1 MGVRKQPQC
10 SGTVRLYG
18 GGSIFVARYICFFMP
33 QPRVSVIIPAHN
45 EAGAIALV
53 LAEIP
58 AGLVQEVIVVDN
70 NSTDDTGKIARAS
83 GATVLCEP
91 RPGYGYA
98 CLAGM
103 AYAFGKAQS
112 EQPDIV
118 VFVDGDHSD
127 FPEQMPE
134 LLAPLLRGEADM
146 VIGSRALG
154 EREKGS
160 LLPQQRF
167 GNWLASRLLRLRYGG
182 NVTDLGPFRA
192 ILAPALLAIQME
204 DKTYGW
210 TVEMQVKAARQG
222 LRTVEVPVRYR
233 KRIGTSKV
241 SGTVRGTIG
250 AGYKDAAAA
259 VKPHGAATLRLFSNS
274 HSYASGRPARSRF
287 HSHYY
292 HRRTVPPD
300 RPARPAPG
308 AIFLSKG

>member
-1 MGVRKQPQC
+1 MKNSRKVAAPC
-10 SGTVRLYG
+10 GFTVAAASLWPDWRAPAGFLVGGPAPPRLLLMV
-18 GGSIFVARYICFFMP
+18 S
-33 QPRVSVIIPAHN
+33 PRITLIIPAHN

-70 NSTDDTGKIARAS
+70 NSTDDTGAIARAH
-83 GATVLCEP
+83 GATVLHEA

-103 AYAFGKAQS
+103 AHAFGAPQS
-112 EQPDIV
+112 ARPDIV
-118 VFVDGDHSD
+118 VFLDGDHSD
-127 FPEQMPE
+127 YPEQLPE
-134 LLAPLLRGEADM
+134 LLAPLLAGAADL

-154 EREKGS
+154 VRERGA

-192 ILAPALLAIQME
+192 ILAPALLALHME
-204 DKTYGW
+204 DRTYGW

-241 SGTVRGTIG
+241 SGTVRGTLG
-250 AGYKDAAAA
+250 AGYKILY
-259 VKPHGAATLRLFSNS
+259 T
-274 HSYASGRPARSRF
+274 
-287 HSHYY
+287 
-292 HRRTVPPD
+292 
-300 RPARPAPG
+300 
-308 AIFLSKG
+308 IFRYW

>member
-1 MGVRKQPQC
+1 MP
-10 SGTVRLYG
+10 SGQLARG
-18 GGSIFVARYICFFMP
+18 GLPSLLFFMP

-58 AGLVQEVIVVDN
+58 TGLVREVIVVDN
-70 NSTDDTGKIARAS
+70 NSTDNTGEIARAG
-83 GATVLCEP
+83 GATVLREA

-103 AYAFGKAQS
+103 AHAFSPAQS

-118 VFVDGDHSD
+118 VFLDGDHSD

-134 LLAPLLRGEADM
+134 LLAPLLSGTADM

-154 EREKGS
+154 ERERGS

-167 GNWLASRLLRLRYGG
+167 GNWLATRLMRLRYGG
-182 NVTDLGPFRA
+182 QFTDLGPFRA
-192 ILAPALLAIQME
+192 IRTAALLSLNME

-222 LRTVEVPVRYR
+222 LRTIEVPVRYR
-233 KRIGTSKV
+233 RRIGTSKV

-250 AGYKDAAAA
+250 AGYKIIW
-259 VKPHGAATLRLFSNS
+259 T
-274 HSYASGRPARSRF
+274 
-287 HSHYY
+287 
-292 HRRTVPPD
+292 
-300 RPARPAPG
+300 
-308 AIFLSKG
+308 IFRYW

>member
-1 MGVRKQPQC
+1 
-10 SGTVRLYG
+10 
-18 GGSIFVARYICFFMP
+18 MP
-33 QPRVSVIIPAHN
+33 QPRISVIIPAYN

-53 LAEIP
+53 LGEIP
-58 AGLVQEVIVVDN
+58 VGLAQEVIVVDN
-70 NSTDDTGKIARAS
+70 NSTDNTGEIARAA
-83 GATVLCEP
+83 GATVLHEP

-103 AYAFGKAQS
+103 AHAYGQPQS
-112 EQPDIV
+112 KQPDII
-118 VFVDGDHSD
+118 VFLDGDHSD
-127 FPEQMPE
+127 YPEQMSE
-134 LLAPLLRGEADM
+134 LLVPLLRGEADM

-182 NVTDLGPFRA
+182 TVTDLGPFRA
-192 ILAPALLAIQME
+192 ILAPALLGLHME

-241 SGTVRGTIG
+241 SGTVRGTLG
-250 AGYKDAAAA
+250 AGYKILW
-259 VKPHGAATLRLFSNS
+259 T
-274 HSYASGRPARSRF
+274 
-287 HSHYY
+287 
-292 HRRTVPPD
+292 
-300 RPARPAPG
+300 
-308 AIFLSKG
+308 IFKYW

>member
-1 MGVRKQPQC
+1 
-10 SGTVRLYG
+10 
-18 GGSIFVARYICFFMP
+18 MP

-58 AGLVQEVIVVDN
+58 AGLAQEVIVVDN
-70 NSTDDTGKIARAS
+70 NSTDNTAEIARAG
-83 GATVLCEP
+83 GATVLREP

-103 AYAFGKAQS
+103 AHAFGRPQS
-112 EQPDIV
+112 EQPGIV
-118 VFVDGDHSD
+118 VFLDGDHSD

-134 LLAPLLRGEADM
+134 LLAPLLRREADL

-154 EREKGS
+154 KREKGS

-192 ILAPALLAIQME
+192 ILAPALLTLHME

-241 SGTVRGTIG
+241 SGTVRGTVG
-250 AGYKDAAAA
+250 AGYKILW
-259 VKPHGAATLRLFSNS
+259 T
-274 HSYASGRPARSRF
+274 
-287 HSHYY
+287 
-292 HRRTVPPD
+292 
-300 RPARPAPG
+300 
-308 AIFLSKG
+308 IFKYW

>member
-1 MGVRKQPQC
+1 
-10 SGTVRLYG
+10 
-18 GGSIFVARYICFFMP
+18 MP
-33 QPRVSVIIPAHN
+33 QPRISVIIPAHN

-58 AGLVQEVIVVDN
+58 QGLAQEVIVVDN
-70 NSTDDTGKIARAS
+70 NSSDNTGEIARIN
-83 GATVLCEP
+83 GATVLREP

-103 AYAFGKAQS
+103 AHAFGRPQS

-118 VFVDGDHSD
+118 VFLDGDHSD

-134 LLAPLLRGEADM
+134 LLAPLLSGAADM

-167 GNWLASRLLRLRYGG
+167 GNWLAAGLLRLRYGTTT
-182 NVTDLGPFRA
+182 TDLGPFRA
-192 ILAPALLAIQME
+192 ILAPALLRIGME

-210 TVEMQVKAARQG
+210 TVEMQVKAARLG

-241 SGTVRGTIG
+241 SGTVRGTLG
-250 AGYKDAAAA
+250 AGYKILW
-259 VKPHGAATLRLFSNS
+259 T
-274 HSYASGRPARSRF
+274 
-287 HSHYY
+287 
-292 HRRTVPPD
+292 
-300 RPARPAPG
+300 
-308 AIFLSKG
+308 IFKYW

>member
-1 MGVRKQPQC
+1 
-10 SGTVRLYG
+10 
-18 GGSIFVARYICFFMP
+18 MP
-33 QPRVSVIIPAHN
+33 HPRVSVIIPAHN

-58 AGLVQEVIVVDN
+58 TGLAQEVIVVDN
-70 NSTDDTGKIARAS
+70 NSTDNTGEIARAS
-83 GATVLCEP
+83 GATVLREP

-103 AYAFGKAQS
+103 AHAFGRPQS

-118 VFVDGDHSD
+118 VFLDGDHSD

-134 LLAPLLRGEADM
+134 LLAPLLSGAADM

-167 GNWLASRLLRLRYGG
+167 GNWLAAGLLRLRYGTTT
-182 NVTDLGPFRA
+182 TDLGPFRA
-192 ILAPALLAIQME
+192 ILAPALLRINME

-210 TVEMQVKAARQG
+210 TVEMQVKAARLG

-241 SGTVRGTIG
+241 SGTVRGTVG
-250 AGYKDAAAA
+250 AGYKILW
-259 VKPHGAATLRLFSNS
+259 T
-274 HSYASGRPARSRF
+274 
-287 HSHYY
+287 
-292 HRRTVPPD
+292 
-300 RPARPAPG
+300 
-308 AIFLSKG
+308 IFKYW

>member
-1 MGVRKQPQC
+1 
-10 SGTVRLYG
+10 
-18 GGSIFVARYICFFMP
+18 MP

-58 AGLVQEVIVVDN
+58 AGLVREVIVVDN
-70 NSTDDTGKIARAS
+70 NSTDNTGEIARAG
-83 GATVLCEP
+83 GATVLREA

-103 AYAFGKAQS
+103 AHAFSPAQS
-112 EQPDIV
+112 EQPDII
-118 VFVDGDHSD
+118 VFLDGDHSD

-134 LLAPLLRGEADM
+134 LLAPLLSGTADM

-167 GNWLASRLLRLRYGG
+167 GNWLATRLMRLRYGG
-182 NVTDLGPFRA
+182 QFTDLGPFRA
-192 ILAPALLAIQME
+192 IRAAALLGLNME

-222 LRTVEVPVRYR
+222 LRAIEVPVRYR
-233 KRIGTSKV
+233 RRIGTSKV

-250 AGYKDAAAA
+250 AGYKILW
-259 VKPHGAATLRLFSNS
+259 T
-274 HSYASGRPARSRF
+274 
-287 HSHYY
+287 
-292 HRRTVPPD
+292 
-300 RPARPAPG
+300 
-308 AIFLSKG
+308 IFRYW